1 MLKMTKNMVEF
12 YENAAIIKKHLPAVV
27 ITNEHKIIY
36 DEGRYYGLLLVDNG
50 VGIYDHVIIDKTM
63 NNPEFITNVL
73 NFVFSNCVVCNC
85 FIDVK
90 NTASCRY
97 TQGIGFDF
105 MGYLPYVDKTCAIY
119 SMSIQ
124 KWLDNPIRKHYLER
138 ESN

>member
-1 MLKMTKNMVEF
+1 MLRVITNKVEF
-12 YENAAIIKKHLPAVV
+12 YEKAAIIKKHLPDVV
-27 ITNEHKIIY
+27 ITNEHTIIC
-36 DEGRYYGLLLVDNG
+36 DDGRYYGLLLVDNG

-90 NTASCRY
+90 NKASCRY
-97 TQGIGFDF
+97 TQGVGFDF
-105 MGYLPYVDKTCAIY
+105 MGYLPYADKTCAIY

>member
-50 VGIYDHVIIDKTM
+50 VGIYDHVILDKTM

-90 NTASCRY
+90 NKASCRY
-97 TQGIGFDF
+97 TQGVGFDF
-105 MGYLPYVDKTCAIY
+105 MGYLPYADKTCAIY

>member
-90 NTASCRY
+90 NKASCRY
-97 TQGIGFDF
+97 TQGVGFEF
-105 MGYLPYVDKTCAIY
+105 MGYLPYADKTCAIY

>member
-97 TQGIGFDF
+97 TQGVGFEF
-105 MGYLPYVDKTCAIY
+105 MGYLPYADKTCAIY